1 MRYKRLL
8 PTALAGQRDWSRFG
22 KGHRDCV
29 DIVQWSYQA
38 LIASCV
44 NRLPNK
50 RAATHWFVGSA
61 NTNGSR
67 STWYNRI
74 ARIGTETGF
83 QFEPFQVQKHGQ
95 QQPLPEPLEPL
106 PELDDPESPLEP
118 YDDLS
123 SAHSM
128 SRLDHWMSPIHLMN
142 RTARRSRTARSIAT

>member
-8 PTALAGQRDWSRFG
+8 PEALAGQRDWSRFG
-22 KGHRDCV
+22 KGHHDCV

-44 NRLPNK
+44 NRFPNK
-50 RAATHWFVGSA
+50 RAATHWFVSGA

-67 STWYNRI
+67 STWYNGLQGS
-74 ARIGTETGF
+74 GTETGF

-118 YDDLS
+118 YDGPELGP
-123 SAHSM
+123 
-128 SRLDHWMSPIHLMN
+128 LDEPLGPLDEPDPLDEPEPLEDPEPLDP
-142 RTARRSRTARSIAT
+142 